1 MKKYFSASDFYKSIF
16 GCKVY
21 KISLDAGCTCPTRD
35 GTLGT
40 KGCIFCS
47 AGGSGEFAACRDKS
61 ISEQIK
67 EAKALVEKKAFGR
80 RCKFFAEG
88 TGTSTNKTNE
98 KTSNCLENSIAG
110 TVTSNNTSL
119 KNTCGSLEQQ
129 LQTPHP
135 KYIAYFQN
143 FTNTYGDEDSLIAK
157 YEEALEQDDIV
168 GISIATRPDC
178 ISERM
183 LNYLVDLS
191 RRTFLQ
197 IELGLQTTKESS
209 IKYIRRGYENKVY
222 DDIVRKLKDS
232 SIKEAYSGMEQCQ
245 NRRLWQTPKVA
256 EGYRAA
262 ERRCFKEDNPENI
275 KKTGLHVV
283 TQIIFGLPG
292 ENSDDM
298 MESVKHAVGA
308 GTDGVKITVLYVL
321 RGTDL
326 AADFDAKKFTCLS
339 EEEYFKL
346 IAQAVEL
353 LPQNVVVHRLTGDG
367 PKNLLIAPLWTAN
380 KRVVLNNMENY
391 FTKYGVF
398 QSKKIHQNF
407 SKTLSSI

>member
-232 SIKEAYSGMEQCQ
+232 SIKEAY
-245 NRRLWQTPKVA
+245 A
-256 EGYRAA
+256 E
-262 ERRCFKEDNPENI
+262 KI

-407 SKTLSSI
+407 SKTLSSIVIRKRFCP